1 MIRQLTACIVL
12 IFSIF
17 TFFPACFLLIDAML
31 NGDNCVA
38 RKLFQIL
45 TEED

>member
-12 IFSIF
+12 LFSIF

-38 RKLFQIL
+38 RKLYQMIS
-45 TEED
+45 ED